1 MESKSIILDQ
11 SVYELNKTYV
21 SLLNGMSL
29 NNSNNNNISDIEK
42 QKSAI
47 SAETYHTIG
56 KILEILGEK
65 IEKMIPY
72 PNSDEIP
79 EVKIQ
84 DEDTFT
90 SGEEIKFYK
99 DFDDTKFNKCKICK
113 KEDNNLYCQKCNLH
127 LCFSCSDKCKNEQHD
142 LIYLSDEEKNSLS
155 YKQKINQIIKIFLGQ
170 EEGKL
175 SGENSVLKYYTND
188 IKFILIIIARNYKNY
203 FNYKNIKEGYEYI
216 EGIYDNSVNNDCL
229 KIKYCFKKYKD
240 KKGKK
245 VKIFGSTFV
254 KNNEKDIYLI
264 IKNKRST
271 LVSQTILDDINLE
284 VILVQK
290 AKNGDKNLIKNIS
303 CMFNGCKS
311 SLIEFSKVDNY
322 ELLNLSEVRDIS
334 YVFKD
339 CTNLEE
345 IDLSFFDCMYK
356 IENINFLFSNCKKLS
371 QISNF
376 KSLHTE
382 EVTNMDSVFNNCT
395 EIESLKEFNFLAKGV
410 ESFNNLFHNCS
421 SLKTLPNINQWDME
435 YAKTLKGMFSGCQ
448 NLKILPDISNWNL
461 ENVENMEE
469 MFAGCRIIEKPPD
482 FNKWNLINIK
492 TLDKIF
498 YNSFATKINF
508 KEWKIPNLEIV
519 SKNNILGNNVVED
532 DED

>member
-1 MESKSIILDQ
+1 MANITFNLDQ
-11 SVYELNKTYV
+11 SIYEPNRANVPLANE
-21 SLLNGMSL
+21 MSL

-42 QKSAI
+42 QKSSI

-72 PNSDEIP
+72 PNLDEIP

-142 LIYLSDEEKNSLS
+142 LIYLSDEENNSLS

-175 SGENSVLKYYTND
+175 PGENSVLKYYTND

-203 FNYKNIKEGYEYI
+203 FNYKNIKEGYKYI

-240 KKGKK
+240 KIGKK

-264 IKNKRST
+264 IKN
-271 LVSQTILDDINLE
+271 
-284 VILVQK
+284 
-290 AKNGDKNLIKNIS
+290 
-303 CMFNGCKS
+303 M
-311 SLIEFSKVDNY
+311 NY
-322 ELLNLSEVRDIS
+322 
-334 YVFKD
+334 
-339 CTNLEE
+339 
-345 IDLSFFDCMYK
+345 
-356 IENINFLFSNCKKLS
+356 
-371 QISNF
+371 
-376 KSLHTE
+376 
-382 EVTNMDSVFNNCT
+382 
-395 EIESLKEFNFLAKGV
+395 
-410 ESFNNLFHNCS
+410 
-421 SLKTLPNINQWDME
+421 
-435 YAKTLKGMFSGCQ
+435 
-448 NLKILPDISNWNL
+448 
-461 ENVENMEE
+461 
-469 MFAGCRIIEKPPD
+469 
-482 FNKWNLINIK
+482 
-492 TLDKIF
+492 
-498 YNSFATKINF
+498 
-508 KEWKIPNLEIV
+508 
-519 SKNNILGNNVVED
+519 
-532 DED
+532 

>member
-1 MESKSIILDQ
+1 MENKSIDLDPSIFEQ
-11 SVYELNKTYV
+11 NKTHV
-21 SLLNGMSL
+21 SLENYMNLI
-29 NNSNNNNISDIEK
+29 NSNNNNISDIEK

-155 YKQKINQIIKIFLGQ
+155 YKQKINQIIKIFLAQ

-229 KIKYCFKKYKD
+229 K
-240 KKGKK
+240 
-245 VKIFGSTFV
+245 
-254 KNNEKDIYLI
+254 NE
-264 IKNKRST
+264 
-271 LVSQTILDDINLE
+271 IL
-284 VILVQK
+284 
-290 AKNGDKNLIKNIS
+290 
-303 CMFNGCKS
+303 F
-311 SLIEFSKVDNY
+311 
-322 ELLNLSEVRDIS
+322 
-334 YVFKD
+334 
-339 CTNLEE
+339 
-345 IDLSFFDCMYK
+345 
-356 IENINFLFSNCKKLS
+356 
-371 QISNF
+371 
-376 KSLHTE
+376 
-382 EVTNMDSVFNNCT
+382 
-395 EIESLKEFNFLAKGV
+395 
-410 ESFNNLFHNCS
+410 
-421 SLKTLPNINQWDME
+421 
-435 YAKTLKGMFSGCQ
+435 
-448 NLKILPDISNWNL
+448 
-461 ENVENMEE
+461 
-469 MFAGCRIIEKPPD
+469 
-482 FNKWNLINIK
+482 
-492 TLDKIF
+492 
-498 YNSFATKINF
+498 
-508 KEWKIPNLEIV
+508 
-519 SKNNILGNNVVED
+519 
-532 DED
+532 